1 MPRRLFPFPRGLGET
16 GLSLLIL
23 SQRDILPHPYPSLKE
38 SPLLYIWFRLNL
50 LRPSPFLFSFPPI
63 PLKVLPN
70 MLSCSFLL
78 LRSRNHNIG
87 ISASKRGCEYI
98 VLTYYLSN
106 LRKLILKVVP
116 FPTVDCLTNILPL
129 WYSTIILLAKLKPN
143 PHPLCFEEY
152 PG

>member
-1 MPRRLFPFPRGLGET
+1 MRVSGGVVIRCVVLALVHFATVEHQDNQANDKGAGQFEGACAH
-16 GLSLLIL
+16 
-23 SQRDILPHPYPSLKE
+23 QRDEAEHAT
-38 SPLLYIWFRLNL
+38 
-50 LRPSPFLFSFPPI
+50 PI

-116 FPTVDCLTNILPL
+116 FPTVDCLTNIFPL
-129 WYSTIILLAKLKPN
+129 WYSTIILFAKLKPK